1 MKHEHLIRPA
11 TPEDAAACAAI
22 YAPYVRETTISFEEE
37 PPTPDEMAT
46 RMASAQQGH
55 AWLVLEDDSGRV
67 VGYAYGNRL
76 GVRAA
81 YRWSCEVS
89 VYLDQER
96 RGKGGGRALYEELLQ
111 RLEDRGYRQAM
122 ALVSVPNEASD
133 RLHKAMGFRQVGLHE
148 NVGFKHGRWLSV
160 AYFQRALGSGDPPAE
175 PR

>member
-1 MKHEHLIRPA
+1 M
-11 TPEDAAACAAI
+11 
-22 YAPYVRETTISFEEE
+22 
-37 PPTPDEMAT
+37 
-46 RMASAQQGH
+46 
-55 AWLVLEDDSGRV
+55 LVLEDDSGRV

-133 RLHKAMGFRQVGLHE
+133 RLHKAMASARWGCTRTSASSTG
-148 NVGFKHGRWLSV
+148 GGSPWPISSGRWAVVTRLPNRGEV
-160 AYFQRALGSGDPPAE
+160 ANVFKQN
-175 PR
+175 